1 MGKIYVSVSVKVETR
16 STSRL
21 ISTLYILLLFYLR
34 ALTCR
39 AKNASVEIH
48 PNVTYV
54 SGMCLYGQLSAKVFI
69 TLEQVITSVV
79 EKKKNN
85 LNDQNFKVYW
95 KIRIEDRRL
104 VRKNRGSW

>member
-1 MGKIYVSVSVKVETR
+1 MEINPNVMYVSR
-16 STSRL
+16 
-21 ISTLYILLLFYLR
+21 
-34 ALTCR
+34 
-39 AKNASVEIH
+39 
-48 PNVTYV
+48 
-54 SGMCLYGQLSAKVFI
+54 MCLYGQLSSKVFI